1 MAQFDIY
8 ENNEPESKDIIP
20 FLLDVQHDLHGS
32 LSTRMV
38 VPLISSY
45 SVSNEIKKLCP
56 VLKVMGK
63 NMMMST
69 PEMAGY
75 PVRDLGVK
83 VESAA
88 NQRTEIINAIDFLL
102 GGF

>member
-8 ENNEPESKDIIP
+8 ENNEPESKDTIP

-38 VPLISSY
+38 VPLVSSY
-45 SVSNEIKKLCP
+45 SVNNEIKKLCP
-56 VLKVMGK
+56 ILTVMGK

-75 PVRDLGVK
+75 PVRDLGAK
-83 VESAA
+83 VVSAA
-88 NQRTEIINAIDFLL
+88 NQRAEIINAIDFLL

>member
-1 MAQFDIY
+1 
-8 ENNEPESKDIIP
+8 
-20 FLLDVQHDLHGS
+20 
-32 LSTRMV
+32 
-38 VPLISSY
+38 
-45 SVSNEIKKLCP
+45 
-56 VLKVMGK
+56 MGK
-63 NMMMST
+63 NVMMST

>member
-8 ENNEPESKDIIP
+8 ENNEPGSKEVIP

-38 VPLISSY
+38 VPLVSSY
-45 SVSNEIKKLCP
+45 SVNNEIKKLCP
-56 VLKVMGK
+56 VLTVMGK
-63 NMMMST
+63 SVMMST

-75 PVRDLGVK
+75 PVRDLGAK
-83 VESAA
+83 VVSAA